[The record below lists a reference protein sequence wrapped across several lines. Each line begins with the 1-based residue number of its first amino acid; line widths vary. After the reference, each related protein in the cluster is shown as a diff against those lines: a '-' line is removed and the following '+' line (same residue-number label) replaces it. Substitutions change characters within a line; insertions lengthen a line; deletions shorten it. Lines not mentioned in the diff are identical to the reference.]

1 MLNIILYFL
10 KNPKFGIPHPM
21 IKGILKLLLLLRE
34 VFEVQGSKGK
44 LRGYNTV
51 AIDLVIKLSQICG
64 WIFSVLLCMV

>member
-1 MLNIILYFL
+1 
-10 KNPKFGIPHPM
+10 M

-64 WIFSVLLCMV
+64 